1 MRDSAVDVQRRLVAW
16 FVARTAEARRDD
28 RGAISVETAI
38 ITALLGGIAV
48 LFAGF
53 VGTRVGLWQDAIPSP

>member
-1 MRDSAVDVQRRLVAW
+1 MKDSALEVQRRLAAW
-16 FVARTAEARRDD
+16 FVALAATARRDD
-28 RGAISVETAI
+28 EGAISVETAI

-53 VGTRVGLWQDAIPSP
+53 VGTRVGLWENEIPTP